1 MTRIT
6 DIQVARNLLNA
17 INKNRLQMD
26 RASNELSTGIKSP
39 EPGDTKNG
47 ATISQLRNGLVRID
61 EQKLRAE
68 TVLSQLSFQDD
79 ILAEANDTLIR
90 AKEVAAEAANETV
103 SDVQRASMAEE
114 IFALRDQIVSLAN
127 SKFGGRF
134 IYAGAA
140 DDQPAFSPTTAFTN
154 PASGPASVR
163 YAYTTNSGNNLTRSV
178 GVSDN
183 LSVKVNTAGS
193 AVFQNA
199 IFAMERLG
207 RAMAGFRTNPAP
219 PAAPDGSGTAFTFPQ
234 DFQQQTQDIQASL
247 DLIETARQQDVMTER
262 VNLGGRLTRVQ
273 TAKSILDLTK
283 TNTTT
288 VLSSLQDADI
298 TESATKLTQAQTAL
312 QASLQITGTLLNQS
326 ILNFL

>member
-1 MTRIT
+1 
-6 DIQVARNLLNA
+6 
-17 INKNRLQMD
+17 
-26 RASNELSTGIKSP
+26 
-39 EPGDTKNG
+39 
-47 ATISQLRNGLVRID
+47 
-61 EQKLRAE
+61 
-68 TVLSQLSFQDD
+68 
-79 ILAEANDTLIR
+79 
-90 AKEVAAEAANETV
+90 
-103 SDVQRASMAEE
+103 MAEE